1 MKPLQAVAMGFV
13 FLVLYARLGGY
24 DLYPDPLGWLL
35 VLYGL
40 SGLPSGMPQR
50 NALWTLG
57 ILAALISIPL
67 WTGPVSNALSDADPS
82 LAWASELPR
91 LGFIGLLCWAL
102 SAAARE
108 AGDKREATRLQLVVT
123 GATVSAVLPVLV
135 FGAGLSSLTGI
146 AELAALATLVGLIV
160 LCFSY
165 AGREWAGA
173 PPPPTEQSPRS

>member
-1 MKPLQAVAMGFV
+1 MGVV

-40 SGLPSGMPQR
+40 RGLPDRLPHR
-50 NALWTLG
+50 EILWTLA
-57 ILAALISIPL
+57 ILATLVSIPL
-67 WTGPVSNALSDADPS
+67 WTGPVSNGLADADPA

-91 LGFIGLLCWAL
+91 LGFIGVLCWAL

-108 AGDKREATRLQLVVT
+108 AGNGRESARLQMVVT
-123 GATVSAVLPVLV
+123 GATLSAVLPVLV
-135 FGAGLSSLTGI
+135 FGAGWTSLTGI
-146 AELAALATLVGLIV
+146 AELAALGTLIALIV

-165 AGREWAGA
+165 SGRDWAGA
-173 PPPPTEQSPRS
+173 PPPTEQPAES

>member
-40 SGLPSGMPQR
+40 RGLPEALPQR
-50 NALWTLG
+50 GTLWALALLST
-57 ILAALISIPL
+57 LISIPL
-67 WTGPVSNALSDADPS
+67 WTGPVSDALTDADPS

-91 LGFIGLLCWAL
+91 FAFIGVLCWAL
-102 SAAARE
+102 SAAARA
-108 AGDKREATRLQLVVT
+108 AGDHREAARLQIVIT
-123 GATVSAVLPVLV
+123 GATLSAVLPVLV
-135 FGAGLSSLTGI
+135 FGAGFSGLTGV
-146 AELAALATLVGLIV
+146 AELSALATLIALIA

-165 AGREWAGA
+165 SGRTWAGA
-173 PPPPTEQSPRS
+173 PPPCVEEPADR